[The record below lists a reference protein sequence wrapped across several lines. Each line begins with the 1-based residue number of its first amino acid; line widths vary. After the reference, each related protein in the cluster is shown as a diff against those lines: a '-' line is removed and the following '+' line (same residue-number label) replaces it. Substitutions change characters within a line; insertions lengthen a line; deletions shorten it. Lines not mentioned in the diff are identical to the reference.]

1 MSISGREPA
10 LPGALVDIHLHILPE
25 LDDGA
30 ACLDDACA
38 MASMAVADGIAAVV
52 ATPHCLDGTHSP
64 ERTMVLEA
72 VEALQVEL
80 DRREIALRV
89 YPGSELHSHMQLRR
103 LLDEGKVLPL
113 AGGRYILLEWPTQSI
128 PAYMDS
134 LIFELV
140 TGGYRPIIAHPER
153 NAVVQE
159 DPNALYRYIERG
171 ALAQVTAAS
180 VTGVFG
186 ERVKELARVLLS
198 HGMAQFIATDGH
210 GVKGRKPILSEAYR
224 VASEWI
230 GEDEARNLVADN
242 PRAVIDGR
250 DIVVNVETYEPRPK
264 SWLAR
269 LWRGRG
275 V

>member
-1 MSISGREPA
+1 MSISGSELA
-10 LPGALVDIHLHILPE
+10 LPGALADVHLHILPE

-38 MASMAVADGIAAVV
+38 MAAMAVADGITAVV
-52 ATPHCLDGTHSP
+52 ATPHCLDGAYSP
-64 ERTMVLEA
+64 ERMTVLEA
-72 VEALQVEL
+72 VEALQAEL

-113 AGGRYILLEWPTQSI
+113 AGGLCVLLEWPTHSI

-134 LIFELV
+134 LVFELV
-140 TGGYRPIIAHPER
+140 TGGYKPIIAHPER
-153 NAVVQE
+153 NLAVQD

-186 ERVKELARVLLS
+186 ERVKELAKILIS
-198 HGMAQFIATDGH
+198 HGMAQFIATDAH
-210 GVKGRKPILSEAYR
+210 GVRGRKPILSDAYR

-230 GEDEARNLVADN
+230 GKDEARNLVADN
-242 PRAVIDGR
+242 PRSVIEGRGIAV
-250 DIVVNVETYEPRPK
+250 NAEPYEPRSR

-269 LWRGRG
+269 LWGGRR